1 MVTELLYHTKNLYF
15 IPKVMGDIRRLKGHD
30 MIDFLFWK
38 NSISGNVKDVIRGK
52 IEAREKF

>member
-1 MVTELLYHTKNLYF
+1 MTELLYHTKNLYF